1 MNDKAKIAIY
11 PGSFNPFH
19 IGHLNIL
26 EKAEAIFD
34 HVIIARGGNPFK
46 KNDER
51 YAMPMKTLANR
62 RIMEYDGMLTDFIK
76 ELPFKNVTVIR
87 GLRNASDLSYE
98 ITQYR
103 YLQHF
108 MPDIQ
113 VVSIFC
119 AAEYEHISSS
129 AIKALKIL
137 NRESDFLLE

>member
-1 MNDKAKIAIY
+1 MKNMKNIGIY

-19 IGHLNIL
+19 RGHYDIFK
-26 EKAEAIFD
+26 KAEAIFD
-34 HVIIARGGNPFK
+34 HVIIARGTNPFK
-46 KNDER
+46 TNVDLYPMPKILDNKN
-51 YAMPMKTLANR
+51 
-62 RIMEYDGMLTDFIK
+62 IMQFDGLLTDFIK
-76 ELPFKNVTVIR
+76 ELPFENITVIR

-108 MPDIQ
+108 MPDIK

-129 AIKALKIL
+129 AIKALKAYGK
-137 NRESDFLLE
+137 ESEFLLD

>member
-1 MNDKAKIAIY
+1 MNKKIAIY

-19 IGHLNIL
+19 VGHLNIL

-46 KNDER
+46 KDVER
-51 YAMPMKTLANR
+51 LPMPVKALAGR
-62 RIMEYDGMLTDFIK
+62 QIIEYDGMLTDFIK
-76 ELPFKNVTVIR
+76 DLPFKNVTVIR

-129 AIKALKIL
+129 AIKALKVFG
-137 NRESDFLLE
+137 RDSEFMLE